1 MKLSWYGTASVML
14 ESEGYRIVFD
24 PFLTIPIEE
33 TLYRRKLHAIK
44 YRTADAVLVTHGH
57 FDHIIDIPKLY
68 RNTDTKVYATKT
80 PCKTLMSRGDVERDQ
95 LRVIGPGV
103 TFQLGGFT
111 IRAYQGRHCRFDLGI
126 MLKTVFK
133 WETLMNPKRLY
144 DLIKLN
150 RLYAEN
156 GETLFYEI
164 EAEGKRVQLMG
175 SMGLDFGTVYP
186 TDADVLILPFQGT
199 SNPAQTVAPIIHRL
213 QPKRIYLD
221 HYDNTFP
228 PMSSQVGT
236 ADFIARLHR
245 HGIPAAPLTV
255 GMTYEI

>member
-1 MKLSWYGTASVML
+1 MKLSGYGTASVML

-95 LRVIGPGV
+95 LRVVGPGV
-103 TFQLGGFT
+103 SFQLGGFT

-133 WETLMNPKRLY
+133 WETIMNPKRLY

-186 TDADVLILPFQGT
+186 TGADVLILPFQGT

>member
-33 TLYRRKLHAIK
+33 SLYRRKLHAIK

-68 RNTDTKVYATKT
+68 RNTETKVYATKT

-103 TFQLGGFT
+103 TFRLGSFT

-133 WETLMNPKRLY
+133 WETLLNPKRLY
-144 DLIKLN
+144 ELIKLN

-175 SMGLDFGTVYP
+175 SMGLDIDTVYP
-186 TDADVLILPFQGT
+186 TGADVLILPFQGT
-199 SNPAQTVAPIIHRL
+199 SDPARTVAPIIRRL
-213 QPKRIYLD
+213 QPKKIYLD

-228 PMSSQVGT
+228 PMSSHVGT
-236 ADFIARLHR
+236 VDFTARLYR
-245 HGIPAAPLTV
+245 HGIPAAALTV

>member
-111 IRAYQGRHCRFDLGI
+111 IRAYQGRHCRFDIGI
-126 MLKTVFK
+126 MLKTMFK

-175 SMGLDFGTVYP
+175 SMGLDFSTVYP
-186 TDADVLILPFQGT
+186 TGADVLILPFQGT

-255 GMTYEI
+255 GMTYKI